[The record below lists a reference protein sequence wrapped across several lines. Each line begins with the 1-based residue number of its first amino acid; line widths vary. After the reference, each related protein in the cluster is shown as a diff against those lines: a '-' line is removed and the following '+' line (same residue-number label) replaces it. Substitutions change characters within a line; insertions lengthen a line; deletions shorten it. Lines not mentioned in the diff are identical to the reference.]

1 MNLHIECETIYY
13 MKNVYH
19 YRVIVK
25 QDTIII
31 YRQKSI
37 FLSYYYLV
45 SLLEKCLL
53 FNVTNRYFVQVEYRV
68 FPPNCSFM
76 LVFIQ

>member
-1 MNLHIECETIYY
+1 MNLHFECETIYY
-13 MKNVYH
+13 MIHVYH

-31 YRQKSI
+31 TDKNL
-37 FLSYYYLV
+37 FLLSYYYLL